1 MPGDEVMFSQ
11 NNNKVLL
18 PIVLFLVLTGIIQ
31 TVAQPDVGNSELLDR
46 TFEDFLQGADIDG
59 LVSTLQRLNIS
70 FNQISDPAER
80 YTDMAQLNFN
90 LGLLEETKNNTD
102 GALRYFEESR
112 HYAEQAL
119 SHRASSEAYRIL
131 ADAYTQQMKYRG
143 LSFQIANGG
152 KIKEYAESALDL
164 DPDNAKAWL
173 ALALYFFPRSAPC
186 RRECR
191 KKYRHPASSLESDTA
206 LHPLN
211 RYGIL
216 IWLAIGYK
224 YREDSRTAMRYLE
237 EAFRLY
243 PRNRW
248 IDTLLRSH
256 NL

>member
-1 MPGDEVMFSQ
+1 MPGDEVMFRQ
-11 NNNKVLL
+11 KNNKVLL
-18 PIVLFLVLTGIIQ
+18 SIVLFLILTGIIQ
-31 TVAQPDVGNSELLDR
+31 TGAQPDVGNSELLDR

-59 LVSTLQRLNIS
+59 LVSTLKRLNIS

-80 YTDMAQLNFN
+80 YTDMAQLKFN

-102 GALRYFEESR
+102 CALRYFEESR
-112 HYAEQAL
+112 QYAEQAL
-119 SHRASSEAYRIL
+119 SHRASSAAYRIL

-173 ALALYFFPRSAPC
+173 TLALYFFHAPPLAGGSVEKSIDILH
-186 RRECR
+186 R
-191 KKYRHPASSLESDTA
+191 LESDTG

-216 IWLAIGYK
+216 IWLAIGYQ